1 MSPVDGG
8 LSLLPRWFQ
17 KLGIGAWLVVGIV
30 VVVVGLVWVLD
41 KTSTIAEPLI
51 VGGVVGAVG
60 GGAVDWLQRHKWP
73 RPLGAA
79 VIILAVGA
87 LGLLVVGLVL
97 GGISSQSSHIDASTS
112 QAVDKVQKWAHDIGI
127 TSAADAAKD
136 IKKAVPRIGTTLLKG
151 VAGGIRGLTSL
162 LVFLGF
168 SAFITFF
175 MLKDGPTM
183 GRWIERHM
191 GMPPATARIVTGNIV
206 RALRK
211 YFLGLT
217 IVGAFN
223 AGVVTVGALVLGVPL
238 VGTIA
243 LVTFLASYVPI
254 LGAWTAGIFTFALAL
269 ADKGTSTAFIMA
281 LIVFLANGPLQQIV
295 QPIAYGA
302 TLQLNPLVVFT
313 VTIAAGSLFGMV
325 GLVLA
330 APLVSAAVRINDDLA
345 ELEGGPAVTGP
356 GSLPSEQRTPA
367 PSESPGSSAPPAP

>member
-1 MSPVDGG
+1 MDGG

-17 KLGIGAWLVVGIV
+17 KLGVGAWLVVGIM

-60 GGAVDWLQRHKWP
+60 GGAVDWLQRRRCP

-79 VIILAVGA
+79 AIILAIGA

-97 GGISSQSSHIDASTS
+97 GGITSQSSHIDGSMS
-112 QAVDKVQKWAHDIGI
+112 HAVDKVQKWAHDDLGI

-136 IKKAVPRIGTTLLKG
+136 IKQAVPHIGTTLLKG
-151 VAGGIRGLTSL
+151 VAGGISGLTSL

-191 GMPPATARIVTGNIV
+191 GMAPSTARIVTGNIV

-223 AGVVTVGALVLGVPL
+223 AAVVTIGALILGVPL

-313 VTIAAGSLFGMV
+313 VTIAAGSLFGMA

-345 ELEGGPAVTGP
+345 ELEAGPAPIGP
-356 GSLPSEQRTPA
+356 GSLPSGQRTPV
-367 PSESPGSSAPPAP
+367 PSGSPGSSAPPGP

>member
-1 MSPVDGG
+1 MRRVRAHGTVSRMDNAFA
-8 LSLLPRWFQ
+8 SLPRWLQ
-17 KLGIGAWLVVGIV
+17 RLGLGSWLLVGMV
-30 VVVVGLVWVLD
+30 VVIVGAVWLLG
-41 KTSTIAEPLI
+41 KTSSIAEPLI
-51 VGGVVGAVG
+51 FGFVAAAVG
-60 GGAVDWLQRHKWP
+60 GAAVDWLERHRWP

-79 VIILAVGA
+79 VLILAIAA
-87 LGLLVVGLVL
+87 LGVLVVGLVL
-97 GGISSQSSHIDASTS
+97 GGITSQAGHIDASMS
-112 QAVDKVQKWAHDIGI
+112 HAVDKVRGWAQDLGI

-136 IKKAVPRIGTTLLKG
+136 IKKAVPQIGHTLLKG
-151 VAGGIRGLTSL
+151 VLGGISGLTSL

-175 MLKDGPTM
+175 LLKDGPTM
-183 GRWIERHM
+183 GRWIENHM

-223 AGVVTVGALVLGVPL
+223 ALVVAIGALVLGVPL

-254 LGAWTAGIFTFALAL
+254 IGAWTAGFFVFGLAL
-269 ADKGTSTAFIMA
+269 ADQGTSTAFIMA

-302 TLQLNPLVVFT
+302 TLELNPLVVFT
-313 VTIAAGSLFGMV
+313 VTIAAGTLFGMV

-330 APLVSAAVRINDDLA
+330 APLVSAAVHIHA
-345 ELEGGPAVTGP
+345 ELGVR
-356 GSLPSEQRTPA
+356 Q
-367 PSESPGSSAPPAP
+367 PGSSPSAAQTPAR